1 MKKNVEATFFQLNC
15 AKNLYGSTVKLHQ
28 VRAHIYRANTG
39 YYSNVTYSA
48 SPILQRRVQIDSGIQ
63 DFRLT
68 ALAWCSVH
76 HRKRQTNRCANY
88 IVHSL
93 PLLTYC
99 FHQWELR
106 SYSGGLVVCTKIN
119 SVRLY
124 FRWYR
129 TELYLFL
136 LKIL

>member
-1 MKKNVEATFFQLNC
+1 MEATLFRLNC
-15 AKNLYGSTVKLHQ
+15 AKKTCTGSTAKLHQ
-28 VRAHIYRANTG
+28 VWAHICRANTG

-48 SPILQRRVQIDSGIQ
+48 SPISQRRVQIGSGIR

-93 PLLTYC
+93 PLLTHC
-99 FHQWELR
+99 FHQWELS
-106 SYSGGLVVCTKIN
+106 SYSVGLVVCTKIN

-124 FRWYR
+124 FCLYR
-129 TELYLFL
+129 KELYLFSL
-136 LKIL
+136 QIL